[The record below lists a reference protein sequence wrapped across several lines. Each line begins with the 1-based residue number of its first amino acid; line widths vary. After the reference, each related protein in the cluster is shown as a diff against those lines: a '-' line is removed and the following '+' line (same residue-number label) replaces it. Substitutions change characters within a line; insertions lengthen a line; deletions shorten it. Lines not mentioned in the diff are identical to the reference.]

1 MYIRERRLHGRR
13 SCAHCPKMI
22 KIVPLVYFKIYINL
36 NYKLFSDDL
45 GKLDT
50 LVLNN
55 YIIQHYGQ
63 MNKAKGKLFSRT
75 RPSR

>member
-1 MYIRERRLHGRR
+1 MYIRKRRLHGRR

-50 LVLNN
+50 LVPNSYL
-55 YIIQHYGQ
+55 IQHYGQ
-63 MNKAKGKLFSRT
+63 MKNHKKNL
-75 RPSR
+75 